1 MNGAPANPMSG
12 VPPSAAVIR
21 RTDSAMSGTWSG
33 VSSGSRSRSARV
45 RIGLATTGPVPATMS
60 TSTPTAA
67 SGTTMSLKKIAASTP
82 WRRTGWRVI
91 SVTRSGVRQASSIGC
106 PRGPRGTP
114 AGSGR
119 PGA

>member
-12 VPPSAAVIR
+12 VAPSAVVMR

-45 RIGLATTGPVPATMS
+45 RTGFATTGPVPGTMS
-60 TSTPTAA
+60 MSTPTAA

-82 WRRTGWRVI
+82 WRRTG
-91 SVTRSGVRQASSIGC
+91 
-106 PRGPRGTP
+106 
-114 AGSGR
+114 
-119 PGA
+119 